1 MAKGDASKAQNQID
15 YRGNYA
21 QNNLDNLRNN
31 LVPQNQQ
38 LQNRYNVSADQ
49 SEQNYRDMFNQYNN
63 LYGQTQSMFAPQRA
77 GYMDFAQTGG
87 FTPQNIQDIRA
98 RAEAPIRGA
107 YSNAMAEVERNK
119 ALSGGYSPNAN
130 AALAKMTREQSYA
143 NADAETNAN
152 AAIAQL
158 VQQGKL
164 AGLGGL
170 NTTDAAQL
178 TALNEAL
185 SGQRS
190 LYGTTPGQTSMYG
203 TQLGQSNAQL
213 NDVQQLQNQLAN
225 IIIQG
230 QLGKSS
236 IPSNY
241 QQALGNIGGTLGLG
255 GQIFSG
261 LSGLGG
267 LFGSSPLASTS
278 TVSPYGQLAPNLGG
292 LYGGGY

>member
-1 MAKGDASKAQNQID
+1 MAKNDASKAQNQID

-21 QNNLDNLRNN
+21 QNTLDNTRNN
-31 LVPQNQQ
+31 LVPQNQA

-49 SEQNYRDMFNQYNN
+49 SERNYADMFNQYNN
-63 LYGQTQSMFAPQRA
+63 LYGQTQNMFQPQRA
-77 GYMDFAQTGG
+77 GYQDFATTGG

-107 YSNAMAEVERNK
+107 YSNAQAEVERNK

-130 AALAKMTREQSYA
+130 AALAKMSREQSYA
-143 NADAETNAN
+143 NSDAETNAN

-170 NTTDAAQL
+170 NTTDTAQL
-178 TALNEAL
+178 GALNEAL
-185 SGQRS
+185 TGQRS

-225 IIIQG
+225 YIMQA
-230 QLGKSS
+230 QLGKSN

-267 LFGSSPLASTS
+267 LSG
-278 TVSPYGQLAPNLGG
+278 GGG
-292 LYGGGY
+292 LYGVGSGQTPAGYIGG